1 MILLAISAW
10 LWPAVT
16 VAYFVAIL
24 AVAWI
29 IVIDN
34 GNPVRSLGWIAVVV
48 LLPVLGFLM
57 YLFLGRGLKNT
68 RVISRRKRRRL
79 AATSEHS
86 PVPRVVKSLSPDSAR
101 LIRLGHATTGAGF
114 FPDTPVEVYND
125 GESFFTALVADL
137 RAARECINMQYYIFA
152 DDNIGTTIADILI
165 EKARE
170 GLKVRLLY
178 DYVGCLDVPSKFFSR
193 MADAG
198 VEVEPFFKPAFPRLA
213 STLNRRNHRKGV
225 MIDNVIGYIG
235 GMNVADRYIN
245 GGDSFGTWR
254 DTSVKFTGSA
264 VAGLQYHFAVDWNF
278 MGRGIFEYNTVEST
292 DSWPGAIAGVGVQ
305 FITGGPTDRYSG
317 LALTYF
323 KAIAQAKK
331 RVYIQTPY
339 FLPNTAML
347 SALMTASLAGVDVR
361 VMLPSMTDSHL
372 LAYASRSF
380 MAECM
385 GAGIKFY
392 LYEPGMLHCKVM
404 VVDDEFSTVGTTNF
418 DYRSMETNFEEN
430 VMMYS
435 REMNRSIASQFEED
449 MRLSKRAMPR
459 EWHRRSR
466 GEKIRESVC
475 RLLSPML

>member
-1 MILLAISAW
+1 MILLALSSW

-16 VAYFVAIL
+16 VAYVVAIL

-29 IVIDN
+29 IVTDN

-48 LLPVLGFLM
+48 LLPVLGFVM

-79 AATSEHS
+79 AATAEHA
-86 PVPRVVKSLSPDSAR
+86 PAPRIIKSLSDDSMR
-101 LIRLGHATTGAGF
+101 LIRLGHATTGAAF
-114 FPDTPVEVYND
+114 FPDTPIEVYND
-125 GESFFTALVADL
+125 GESFFNALVADL

-178 DYVGCLDVPSKFFSR
+178 DYVGCIDVPSKFFER
-193 MADAG
+193 MAEAG

-213 STLNRRNHRKGV
+213 GTLNWRNHRKGV

-245 GGDSFGTWR
+245 GGESFGTWR
-254 DTSVKFTGSA
+254 DTSLKFTGSA
-264 VAGLQYHFAVDWNF
+264 VAGFQYHFAVDWNF
-278 MGRGIFEYNTVEST
+278 MGRGLIDYTTEEAPEA
-292 DSWPGAIAGVGVQ
+292 WEGAVAGVGVQ

-317 LALTYF
+317 IALTYF

-347 SALMTASLAGVDVR
+347 NALLTASLSGVDVR
-361 VMLPSMTDSHL
+361 VMLPRMTDSKL
-372 LAYASRSF
+372 LAYASRSY
-380 MAECM
+380 MSECM

-392 LYEPGMLHCKVM
+392 LYEPGMLHCKVL
-404 VVDDEFSTVGTTNF
+404 VVDDEFSTIGTTNF

-435 REMNRSIASQFEED
+435 REMNRSITRRFEED
-449 MRLSKRAMPR
+449 MRLSKRVAPR

-466 GEKIRESVC
+466 REKLRESVC